1 MAMIAA
7 VGDCND
13 VEADGGVDWS
23 RWDPPAAVMEL
34 G

>member
-13 VEADGGVDWS
+13 VEADGGVDGTRLQLSWNS
-23 RWDPPAAVMEL
+23 DNL
-34 G
+34 